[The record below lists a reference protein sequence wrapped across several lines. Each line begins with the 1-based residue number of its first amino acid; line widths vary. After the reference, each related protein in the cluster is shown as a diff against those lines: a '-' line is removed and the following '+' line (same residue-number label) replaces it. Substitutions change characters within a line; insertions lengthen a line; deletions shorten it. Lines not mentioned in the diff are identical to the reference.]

1 MVMLMTIRVLIIVEN
16 RAAWIDTRV
25 WTEILTLRAQGFE
38 VSVISPRGPKDAT
51 RKQSDAEDMSGIHL
65 YTYRLPQCA
74 SGILAYLIEYAL
86 SMFQTWWLSLFIL
99 CKHGFDIIHV
109 ANPPDTFFLLGIFY
123 HLFGKRFV
131 FDQHDLAPELFKVK
145 FGERHPILLK
155 ILYWLEKR
163 SYDVADLVITT
174 NESQKAFA
182 ITRGGCNPEKV
193 VIVRNGPVLEHFSR
207 VSADLSIKN
216 GRPFLLVYV
225 GGMEKQDGIE
235 YTLHAMHELIYIH
248 GRQDVSLALL
258 GNGNALPELEKLRS
272 TLHLEEYVTFTGW
285 ANRETVIR
293 YLSTAEIGL
302 CPDPCNGLNEY
313 STTIKSMEYMAL
325 GLPVVAFDLEET
337 RATAC
342 EAALYAAPNSSQD
355 FARKIV
361 HLLENP
367 ELRALMGQ
375 FARARVEAYLS
386 WDHSR
391 PNLLL
396 AYATLL
402 NDSLALALPEQGKAS
417 LDGSI

>member
-1 MVMLMTIRVLIIVEN
+1 MVMLTTIRVLIIVEN

-51 RKQSDAEDMSGIHL
+51 CKQSDAEGMNGIHL
-65 YTYRLPQCA
+65 YTYHLPQCA

-99 CKHGFDIIHV
+99 CKHGFDVIHV

-145 FGERHPILLK
+145 FGECHPILLK

-207 VSADLSIKN
+207 VPVDPQLKK

-225 GGMEKQDGIE
+225 GGMEDQDGIE
-235 YTLHAMHELIYIH
+235 YTLHAMHDLIYIY
-248 GRQDVSLALL
+248 GRQDISLALL
-258 GNGNALPELEKLRS
+258 GNGNALPKLEKLRS
-272 TLHLEEYVTFTGW
+272 TLRLEEYVTFTGW
-285 ANRETVIR
+285 AKRETVVR
-293 YLSTAEIGL
+293 YLSTADIGL
-302 CPDPCNGLNEY
+302 CPDPHNGLNEY

-325 GLPVVAFDLEET
+325 GLPVVSFDLRET
-337 RATAC
+337 HATAC
-342 EAALYAAPNSSQD
+342 EAAIYATPNSSQD
-355 FARKIV
+355 FAHKIAQ
-361 HLLENP
+361 LLDDP
-367 ELRALMGQ
+367 TSRFSMGQ
-375 FARARVEAYLS
+375 WARKRVETCLS
-386 WDHSR
+386 WDHAKQ
-391 PNLLL
+391 NLLL

-417 LDGSI
+417 LDGNI

>member
-1 MVMLMTIRVLIIVEN
+1 MVMTIRVLMVVEN
-16 RAAWIDTRV
+16 RPAPIDTRV
-25 WTEILTLRAQGFE
+25 WTEALTLRERGFE
-38 VSVISPRGPKDAT
+38 VSVISPRGTRDAIYKQAQKDLC
-51 RKQSDAEDMSGIHL
+51 GIHL
-65 YTYRLPQCA
+65 YTYRLPQFA
-74 SGILAYLIEYAL
+74 RGRLAYLFEYAL

-99 CKHGFDIIHV
+99 CKHGFDVIHV

-131 FDQHDLAPELFKVK
+131 FDQHDLSPELFKVK

-155 ILYWLEKR
+155 ILYWLEKY
-163 SYDVADLVITT
+163 SCDAADLVITT

-193 VIVRNGPVLEHFSR
+193 VIVRNGPVLEHFSPMP
-207 VSADLSIKN
+207 ADPQIKN

-235 YTLHAMHELIYIH
+235 YALHAMYELIYIY
-248 GRQDVSLALL
+248 GRRDISLALL
-258 GNGNALPELEKLRS
+258 GNGNALPELKELVRE
-272 TLHLEEYVTFTGW
+272 LHLEAYVTFTGW
-285 ANRETVIR
+285 ATRETVIR
-293 YLSTAEIGL
+293 YLSTADIGL

-325 GLPVVAFDLEET
+325 SLPIVAFDLEET
-337 RATAC
+337 RATAR

-367 ELRALMGQ
+367 ELRDLMGQ
-375 FARARVEAYLS
+375 FARARVETYLS

-396 AYATLL
+396 AYATLF

-417 LDGSI
+417 LDGSV